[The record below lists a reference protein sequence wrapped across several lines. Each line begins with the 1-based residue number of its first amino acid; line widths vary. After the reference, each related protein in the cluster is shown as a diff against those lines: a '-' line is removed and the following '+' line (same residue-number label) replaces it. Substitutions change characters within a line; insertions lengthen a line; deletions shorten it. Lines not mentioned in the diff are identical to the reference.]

1 MKLQKGDLVTYRN
14 GQTNYVNREDRYAT
28 YYDDELNNYGLGRTY
43 SIVKVQRYVKF
54 LCFYKLK
61 IIWERGYIK

>member
-61 IIWERGYIK
+61 TIWERGYIK

>member
-54 LCFYKLK
+54 LCFYRLK
-61 IIWERGYIK
+61 TIWERGYIK